1 MAAITLRTATAEDV
15 GILLDLV
22 RQLALYEKQPEA
34 VIATE
39 ADLRRHGFGPER
51 RFEALLALVDGR
63 PAGFALFFPN
73 FSTWEGRPGLFL
85 EDLFVAEWARKHG
98 VGRRLM
104 ARLAAIALERGW
116 ARFDLSVLNWNPA
129 RQFYHRIG
137 MRHLEEWLPYRVD
150 GAALR
155 ALAAED
161 AQER

>member
-51 RFEALLALVDGR
+51 RFEALLALVDGK

-129 RQFYHRIG
+129 RRFYHRIG

>member
-1 MAAITLRTATAEDV
+1 MATITIRAATAEDV
-15 GILLDLV
+15 STLLDLV
-22 RQLALYEKQPEA
+22 RELALFENEPEA
-34 VIATE
+34 VVATE
-39 ADLRRHGFGPER
+39 ADLLRHGFGPER
-51 RFEALLALVDGR
+51 RFEALIALADGK

-73 FSTWEGRPGLFL
+73 FSTWEGRPGLYL
-85 EDLFVAEWARKHG
+85 EDLFVSEWARKHG

-104 ARLAAIALERGW
+104 ARLAAIAVERGW
-116 ARFDLSVLNWNPA
+116 ARFDLSVLHWNPA

-161 AQER
+161 AEER